1 VNDPVDAIDRVIEDA
16 IRAQVF
22 PGAVVLITRERIV
35 RKQAAYGY
43 AVRYRTFKEQRPDPI
58 PTTTT
63 TIFDL
68 ASLTK
73 VVATTTAIL
82 QLVEAGRVDLD
93 APAWTYLPGF
103 GRVGKR
109 AITVRHLLTHTSG
122 LPAIRH
128 FYKRLLGQMEIVDA
142 VERTR
147 PVGRPGAQVVYSDLG
162 FIALG
167 ALVVAVTREALNDY
181 TNTHILRPLG
191 MRDTLYRPP
200 PSLRPRIAA
209 TEEQP
214 LRGLVWGEVH
224 DENAQAMDGVSG
236 HAGLFGT
243 AADLEVFCTML
254 LDGGSRGAVR
264 TLQPTTLQ
272 EMFTVQTGPLTP
284 SHGLGW
290 RCNEPSFMGTLAS
303 PRTFGHTGFTGT
315 SIVLGLERR
324 LSVIL
329 LTNRVHP
336 TRHGPDLAPV
346 RAAVADAAASLQ

>member
-1 VNDPVDAIDRVIEDA
+1 VNGPVDAIDQVIEEA
-16 IRAQVF
+16 IRARVF
-22 PGAVVLITRERIV
+22 PGAVVLVTREGSV
-35 RKQAAYGY
+35 HKQAAYGH
-43 AVRYRTFKEQRPDPI
+43 AVLYQNVKEQRPDPL
-58 PTTTT
+58 PTTTA
-63 TIFDL
+63 TIYDL

-73 VVATTTAIL
+73 VVATTTAIM

-103 GRVGKR
+103 GRTGKR
-109 AITVRHLLTHTSG
+109 AVTVRHLLTHTSG
-122 LPAIRH
+122 LPAVRL
-128 FYKRLLGQMEIVDA
+128 FYKRLQGQSEIVDA

-147 PVGRPGAQVVYSDLG
+147 LVGRPGAQVLYSDLG

-167 ALVVAVTREALNDY
+167 ALVTAVAGEALEAY
-181 TNTHILRPLG
+181 TSAHVCAPLG

-200 PSLRPRIAA
+200 PALRARIAA
-209 TEEQP
+209 TEDQP

-224 DENAQAMDGVSG
+224 DENAQAMGGVSG

-243 AADLEVFCTML
+243 AADLGVFCTTL
-254 LDGGSRGAVR
+254 LAGGSRGGAR
-264 TLQPTTLQ
+264 RWQPATLQ
-272 EMFTVQTGPLTP
+272 EMFTVQTGALSPA
-284 SHGLGW
+284 HGLGW
-290 RCNEPSFMGTLAS
+290 RCNEPSFMGALAS

-315 SIVLGLERR
+315 SIVLDLERR

-346 RAAVADAAASLQ
+346 RAAVATCAQNLM

>member
-1 VNDPVDAIDRVIEDA
+1 MNDAVDAIDRVIEDA

-22 PGAVVLITRERIV
+22 PGAVVLVTREGIV

-43 AVRYRTFKEQRPDPI
+43 AVLYRTSKERRPDPI

-128 FYKRLLGQMEIVDA
+128 FYKRLQGQSEIVDA

-167 ALVVAVTREALNDY
+167 ALVAAVTGEALDAY
-181 TNTHILRPLG
+181 TNTHIVRPLD
-191 MRDTLYRPP
+191 MHDTLYRPP

-209 TEEQP
+209 TEDQP

-224 DENAQAMDGVSG
+224 DENAQAMGGVSG

-243 AADLEVFCTML
+243 APDLGVFCSML
-254 LDGGSRGAVR
+254 LDGGSHGAVR
-264 TLQPTTLQ
+264 IVQPATLQ
-272 EMFTVQTGPLTP
+272 EMFTVQTGLLTP

-315 SIVLGLERR
+315 SIVLDLERR

-346 RAAVADAAASLQ
+346 RAAVANAATALE

>member
-1 VNDPVDAIDRVIEDA
+1 MKRRLAAFALTTVVAALGAGGVVDSRVQDTQSFESSAGFSPIAQLVESAIGRHEL
-16 IRAQVF
+16 
-22 PGAVVLITRERIV
+22 PGAVVLVGRGDTIV
-35 RKQAAYGY
+35 YHRAFGQR
-43 AVRYRTFKEQRPDPI
+43 AVAPSPEPMTED
-58 PTTTT
+58 

-122 LPAIRH
+122 LPAIRD
-128 FYKRLLGQMEIVDA
+128 FYKRLLGPSEIVDA

-147 PVGRPGAQVVYSDLG
+147 PVGRPSAQVVYSDLG

-167 ALVVAVTREALNDY
+167 ALVVAVTREALDDY

-191 MRDTLYRPP
+191 MQDTLYRPP

-209 TEEQP
+209 TEDQP

-224 DENAQAMDGVSG
+224 DENAQAMGGVSG
-236 HAGLFGT
+236 HAGLF
-243 AADLEVFCTML
+243 APRPPQLSS
-254 LDGGSRGAVR
+254 GG
-264 TLQPTTLQ
+264 P
-272 EMFTVQTGPLTP
+272 
-284 SHGLGW
+284 
-290 RCNEPSFMGTLAS
+290 
-303 PRTFGHTGFTGT
+303 
-315 SIVLGLERR
+315 ERR
-324 LSVIL
+324 AESPPENRSAQPAPRAANRHTLRRVDESTGWSATARQNSRAYSLIL
-329 LTNRVHP
+329 LWSKSPLSAIR
-336 TRHGPDLAPV
+336 
-346 RAAVADAAASLQ
+346 